1 MRHENL
7 SLDYQKTLAFA
18 ALRNYVKALREVH
31 DYNAIRE
38 LRNLL
43 KGFSDTLRSSKPHR
57 KLRAN
62 HE

>member
-31 DYNAIRE
+31 DYNGLRE
-38 LRNLL
+38 LRYWL
-43 KGFSDTLRSSKPHR
+43 KGFADNLRYTEKHR
-57 KLRAN
+57 KQKA
-62 HE
+62 

>member
-31 DYNAIRE
+31 DYNGLRE
-38 LRNLL
+38 LRYML
-43 KGFSDTLRSSKPHR
+43 KGFADNLRYTKKHR
-57 KLRAN
+57 KQKA
-62 HE
+62 

>member
-31 DYNAIRE
+31 DYNGLRE
-38 LRNLL
+38 LRYML
-43 KGFSDTLRSSKPHR
+43 KGFSDANLRSAKKHR
-57 KLRAN
+57 KQKA
-62 HE
+62 